1 MPSNL
6 IRLGNKCNQNCVF
19 CTVALD
25 NERELSNEEVKR
37 KIEFL
42 SKAGADMI
50 TFTGGEPTL
59 RKDLV
64 ELIKFAKQKKFKR
77 IELQT
82 NGVLLSDKK
91 LARGVINA
99 GVDDVLVS
107 LHSHKKEVSE
117 KLTNAPGSFK
127 KTIQGIKNLIDAGGR
142 VCISHVINSLN
153 YKELTEFVKFM
164 RKKFP
169 TLSFYFGFVRP
180 NGNAQFNR
188 WVVPKISE
196 IDFHVYKLFDY
207 CRREKIPFSV
217 EGLPLCYMQ
226 GYEVHSSEV
235 HRLISE
241 PVFYLAGGE
250 TKYDVH
256 RFVIENFRAKG
267 EQCEH
272 CFVNNICAGVWK
284 EYAEIY
290 GTGELFPVFISQEE
304 IVESVR
310 EGWKRWKGSLSKKS

>member
-1 MPSNL
+1 
-6 IRLGNKCNQNCVF
+6 VF

-25 NERELSNEEVKR
+25 NEKELTNEEVKR
-37 KIEFL
+37 RIEFL
-42 SKAGADMI
+42 SREGADII

-59 RKDLV
+59 REDLV
-64 ELIKFAKQKKFKR
+64 ELIQFAKKRKFKR

-91 LARGVINA
+91 LAQRVVEA
-99 GVDDVLVS
+99 GVDEVLVS
-107 LHSHKKEVSE
+107 LHSHKKEISE
-117 KLTNAPGSFK
+117 KLTNAPGTFD
-127 KTIQGIKNLIDAGGR
+127 KTLNGIKNILEAGGK

-164 RKKFP
+164 RRKFP

-180 NGNAQFNR
+180 NGNTKFNR
-188 WVVPKISE
+188 WVVPKISDA
-196 IDFHVYKLFDY
+196 DFYVYKLFDY
-207 CRREKIPFSV
+207 CRKNKIPFSV

-235 HRLISE
+235 HRIISE

-256 RFVIENFRAKG
+256 RFVIENFRKKG

-272 CFVNNICAGVWK
+272 CFLKDICGGVWM
-284 EYAEIY
+284 EYAEMY
-290 GTGELFPVFISQEE
+290 GREELFPVFISKEE
-304 IVESVR
+304 IVKSVK
-310 EGWKRWKGSLSKKS
+310 EGWESWRRSLLKRS